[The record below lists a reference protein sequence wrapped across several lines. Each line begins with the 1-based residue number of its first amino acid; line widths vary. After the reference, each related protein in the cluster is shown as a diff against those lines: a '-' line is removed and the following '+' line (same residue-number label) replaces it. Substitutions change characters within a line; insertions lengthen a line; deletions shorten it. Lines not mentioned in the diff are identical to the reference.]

1 MSQDIL
7 QQQEKVVL
15 WGLVL
20 ALLACVPAVAVALR
34 SGSMLLLS
42 DLPDYARSIFTN
54 FVGWR
59 ILRSIRLGRLQG
71 FDYGTEKIQTLGGIV
86 GSIAYVAA
94 LFVLAGLSISR
105 FVHPDLVDEK
115 FTAIGAALQFA
126 EFLVL
131 RWRWRQTK
139 ILAHQK
145 YSGIIEMQW
154 RSNRADA
161 LAALVTFAAV
171 MLTLSL
177 REYAWSVY
185 VDPLLALVF
194 VSYAAVSFI
203 PLLATGVNDILDK
216 TLREDLQL
224 QIDRRLAEHF
234 DGYAGFHGVRSRRAG
249 GKILVEIALSFS
261 ADQQVGDAAW
271 TATGLC
277 QGIQADIPGCEVRVV
292 LMPCAPPSE
301 LINGT

>member
-7 QQQEKVVL
+7 QQQEKAVF

-20 ALLACVPAVAVALR
+20 ALLACIPAVAVAVR

-42 DLPDYARSIFTN
+42 DLPDYARSIFTS
-54 FVGWR
+54 FIGWR

-86 GSIAYVAA
+86 GSITYVAA

-105 FVHPDLVDEK
+105 FVHPEPLDEN
-115 FTAIGAALQFA
+115 FAAIGAALQFS
-126 EFLVL
+126 EFLVMGWQ
-131 RWRWRQTK
+131 WRRTK
-139 ILAHQK
+139 ILANQK
-145 YSGIIEMQW
+145 HSGIMEMQW
-154 RSNRADA
+154 RANRADA
-161 LAALVTFAAV
+161 LAALVVFAGV
-171 MLTLSL
+171 ILTLSL
-177 REYAWSVY
+177 SEYAWSAY

-194 VSYAAVSFI
+194 VSYAAASFI
-203 PLLATGVNDILDK
+203 PLLAAGVNEILDK
-216 TLREDLQL
+216 TLQEDLQL
-224 QIDRRLAEHF
+224 QIDRRLVEYF

-249 GKILVEIALSFS
+249 GKVLIEIALSFPP
-261 ADQQVGDAAW
+261 DQVVSDAAR

-292 LMPCAPPSE
+292 LMPCAPPS
-301 LINGT
+301 